1 MSKIAVTIFNIL
13 AIGLA
18 SSPAKTYRI
27 GSQEI
32 VILEPNGFYEIGPE
46 YKELIK
52 FFESG
57 TASGSRRIAT
67 YLDEEDMATVKRKGF
82 PQIKRH
88 LYVLSEKQN
97 EKLSLTLKEFVK
109 GKRYIKD
116 SFGQMS
122 EQAKEG
128 VSEIAGEIFT

>member
-1 MSKIAVTIFNIL
+1 
-13 AIGLA
+13 
-18 SSPAKTYRI
+18 
-27 GSQEI
+27 
-32 VILEPNGFYEIGPE
+32 
-46 YKELIK
+46 
-52 FFESG
+52 
-57 TASGSRRIAT
+57 
-67 YLDEEDMATVKRKGF
+67 MATVKRKGF

-128 VSEIAGEIFT
+128 VSEIAGEIFTCILTKYKARMKKNPKCLIKGRLKQWTRQQRNTAQFLLSQ